1 MTTVSWPRSSHERT
15 CLFVESSGGV
25 GIRWINAA
33 NGGRS
38 RMYGRR
44 QTIRGMSPRGLRAR
58 RDARAAGAAPAVISQ
73 TAAAHGRSSIAARAR
88 PRNGSLTLFDTRE
101 RGRERDEIMMKIKV
115 WPSPLP
121 QMRKGRG
128 CMGRKIMGK
137 FWGRAGT
144 EPYRVELCV
153 LFCILLITRF

>member
-25 GIRWINAA
+25 RIRWINAA

-101 RGRERDEIMMKIKV
+101 RGRERRDYDEDKSVAVAAAADEEGERMYGEKNYGKI
-115 WPSPLP
+115 L
-121 QMRKGRG
+121 
-128 CMGRKIMGK
+128 GK
-137 FWGRAGT
+137 SRYRAIS
-144 EPYRVELCV
+144 R
-153 LFCILLITRF
+153 